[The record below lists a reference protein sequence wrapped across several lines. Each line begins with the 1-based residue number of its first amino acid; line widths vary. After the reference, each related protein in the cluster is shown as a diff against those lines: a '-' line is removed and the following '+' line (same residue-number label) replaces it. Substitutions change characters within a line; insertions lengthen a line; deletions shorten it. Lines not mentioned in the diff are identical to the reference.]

1 MNDFQIPLFQALIVT
16 LLLSTLLNYLILKYS
31 KNINIKKR
39 NQDEKRLSTQ
49 RIPPFGGIACSLAFL
64 ISTRLI
70 GKADDNFIFIGIF
83 AVIISLLGVFDD
95 IYNLRWYIK
104 LFFQIILVF
113 YPLYNLNLFL
123 NIESFLGFDLN
134 NNLNYLGSTLW
145 IIIIMNA
152 VNLIDNMDGLAVVVA
167 GGICLQIAFLANYL
181 DQYKITDI
189 SLILFAT
196 IIGFFIFNFPPA
208 KLYLGDSGSL
218 FIGYCLGFISILF
231 NWTPVDNTIYTS
243 FINPLLLFFTI
254 PLLDLLIVT
263 SHRIGSGISPTTG
276 GTDHISHRLL
286 ASNLSEVKVLTYF
299 AIYSLLSFSL
309 ILISIV
315 ANKSIAFGVL
325 IVLLI
330 LFVLTFLKIRKMKI
344 LD

>member
-31 KNINIKKR
+31 KNINLKKS

-49 RIPPFGGIACSLAFL
+49 HIPPFGGIACSLAFL

-83 AVIISLLGVFDD
+83 AVIISLLGVLDD

-145 IIIIMNA
+145 IIIIINA

-167 GGICLQIAFLANYL
+167 GSICLQIAFLANYL

-218 FIGYCLGFISILF
+218 FIGYCLGFICI
-231 NWTPVDNTIYTS
+231 
-243 FINPLLLFFTI
+243 LFFTI
-254 PLLDLLIVT
+254 PLLDLFIVT
-263 SHRIGSGISPTTG
+263 SHRIGRGISPTTG

-315 ANKSIAFGVL
+315 ANESIAFGVL

>member
-1 MNDFQIPLFQALIVT
+1 MNDFQIPLFQALFVAIV
-16 LLLSTLLNYLILKYS
+16 LSTLLNFIVLKYS
-31 KNINIKKR
+31 KTINLKR
-39 NQDEKRLSTQ
+39 NQDQKRLSTQ
-49 RIPPFGGIACSLAFL
+49 LVPPFGGIACSVAFL

-83 AVIISLLGVFDD
+83 AVIISLLGVLDD

-123 NIESFLGFDLN
+123 NIESFLGLDLN
-134 NNLNYLGSTLW
+134 NNLNFIGSTLW
-145 IIIIMNA
+145 IIIIINA

-167 GGICLQIAFLANYL
+167 GSICLQIAFLANYL
-181 DQYKITDI
+181 GQYKITDI
-189 SLILFAT
+189 SLLLFVT
-196 IIGFFIFNFPPA
+196 IIGFFILNYPPA

-231 NWTPVDNTIYTS
+231 NWNPIENTIYTS
-243 FINPLLLFFTI
+243 LINPLLLFFTI

-263 SHRIGSGISPTTG
+263 SHRISRGISPTTG

-286 ASNLSEVKVLTYF
+286 ASNFSEEKVLLCF
-299 AIYSLLSFSL
+299 GIYSLCSFGL
-309 ILISIV
+309 ILISIM
-315 ANKSIAFGVL
+315 ADKSIAFGAL
-325 IVLLI
+325 IILLLI
-330 LFVLTFLKIRKMKI
+330 FVITFLKIRKMKI
-344 LD
+344 LT

>member
-49 RIPPFGGIACSLAFL
+49 HIPPFGGIACSLAFL

-83 AVIISLLGVFDD
+83 AVIISLLGVLDD

-145 IIIIMNA
+145 IIIIINA

-167 GGICLQIAFLANYL
+167 GSICLQIAFLANYL

-231 NWTPVDNTIYTS
+231 NWTPVENTIYTS
-243 FINPLLLFFTI
+243 FIIPLLLFFTI

-263 SHRIGSGISPTTG
+263 SHRISSGISPTTG

-299 AIYSLLSFSL
+299 AFYSLICFSL
-309 ILISIV
+309 ILLSIV
-315 ANKSIAFGVL
+315 ANESIAFGVL

-330 LFVLTFLKIRKMKI
+330 LFVLTFLKNRKMKI